1 MAATAPRKIIHVDCD
16 CFYAAIEM
24 RDDPR
29 LRDLPV
35 AVGGSPDRR
44 GVIAT
49 CNYAAR
55 KLGVRSAMASSRAV
69 KLCPELVLV
78 PPRFEAYRE
87 ASRQIARIYQAYTPI
102 IEPLSLD
109 EAFLD
114 VTGSPHLGG
123 SATRIALAIRGR
135 IRREVGITASAGV
148 APNKFLA
155 KIASDWNKP
164 DGQLVVTP
172 AEVDAFVRDLPV
184 GKLFGVG
191 KVTEAKLHAFGLFT
205 CADIRARSAVDI
217 QRYCG
222 SLGERLWRLAHGI
235 DERPVESL
243 GRRKSLSV
251 ETTYA
256 VDLPNA
262 AACTAE
268 LPALVT
274 TLSERLSR
282 VGPGYEVNRATFKMK
297 FADFTQTTMECPL
310 REPSLV
316 ALAVYER
323 LCTQCF
329 ARGGKE
335 VRLLGVGVRFADEAT
350 AVQQSLF

>member
-1 MAATAPRKIIHVDCD
+1 M
-16 CFYAAIEM
+16 
-24 RDDPR
+24 
-29 LRDLPV
+29 
-35 AVGGSPDRR
+35 
-44 GVIAT
+44 IAT

-55 KLGVRSAMASSRAV
+55 KFGVRSAMASSRAV
-69 KLCPELVLV
+69 KLCPDLVLV
-78 PPRFEAYRE
+78 PPRFEVYRE

-109 EAFLD
+109 EAFLN

-135 IRREVGITASAGV
+135 IRREIGITASAGI

-191 KVTEAKLHAFGLFT
+191 KVTEAKLHKFGLFT
-205 CADIRARSAVDI
+205 CADIRARSAVEL

-222 SLGERLWRLAHGI
+222 SLGERLFKLAHGI
-235 DERPVESL
+235 DDRPVEAF

-256 VDLPNA
+256 VDLPDA
-262 AACTAE
+262 ESCAAE
-268 LPALVT
+268 LPALVAM
-274 TLSERLSR
+274 LAERLSR
-282 VGPGYEVNRATFKMK
+282 VGPGYDVNRAYFKMK
-297 FADFTQTTMECPL
+297 FADFTQTTMECPM
-310 REPSLV
+310 REPS
-316 ALAVYER
+316 LAVYER
-323 LCTQCF
+323 LCSQCF
-329 ARGGKE
+329 QRGGKK
-335 VRLLGVGVRFADEAT
+335 VRLLGVGVRFADEET
-350 AVQQSLF
+350 ALQRSLF